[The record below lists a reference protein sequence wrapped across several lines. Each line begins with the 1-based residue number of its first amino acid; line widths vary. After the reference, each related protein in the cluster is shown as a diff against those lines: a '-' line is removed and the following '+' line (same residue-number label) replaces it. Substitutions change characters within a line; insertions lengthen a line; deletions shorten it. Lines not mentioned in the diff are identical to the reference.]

1 MCPERLRREFHDA
14 VEPSFGSFW
23 VRVEVRE
30 EMKELFGGPVCRF
43 RQHEF
48 RSIDGDEDF
57 LLIALDDEEVIS
69 EIGKEEE
76 FPATFLNF

>member
-1 MCPERLRREFHDA
+1 
-14 VEPSFGSFW
+14 
-23 VRVEVRE
+23 
-30 EMKELFGGPVCRF
+30 MKELFGGPVCRF

>member
-1 MCPERLRREFHDA
+1 
-14 VEPSFGSFW
+14 
-23 VRVEVRE
+23 
-30 EMKELFGGPVCRF
+30 MKELFGLCGL

-48 RSIDGDEDF
+48 LSIDGDEDF

-76 FPATFLNF
+76 FPVTCHEAENKKDLEHIYYIYI